1 MKFIILGAGAIG
13 CYVGGRLAHAGQ
25 SVTLVGRPRVLDALA
40 VHGLTVTDL
49 EGFKGHVVPT
59 ALRLAPSLREAGVGV
74 DDDDGDGAGDNEG
87 GTVIL
92 LCVKGGGTEAAARE
106 MAQVCKPGTTV
117 VSLQNGVDNLA
128 RIHAHAPQMQALAG
142 MVPYNVVMSAGQGDH
157 HVHRAT
163 MGSLHIQRSQVE
175 LHARSA
181 SNVNAP
187 GAVAGLSA
195 QIASRFNAS
204 GLPTELSDNMRAVQ
218 WGKLLLNLNNPINA
232 LSDLPLQ
239 AQLQDR
245 DYRRV
250 LADLQGEALAV
261 LAQAGITPAKV
272 AAVAPRALPHLLRLP
287 NWLFTRVAARMLHMD
302 AQARSSMWDDLQH
315 GRTTEIDDLC
325 GAVVRLANAHGR
337 AQHLNA
343 PLNQRMCELVAQH
356 TTGQRLSGPQMRQ
369 ALSVN

>member
-49 EGFKGHVVPT
+49 EGFKGHVAPT
-59 ALRLAPSLREAGVGV
+59 ALRLAPSLHEAGVGV
-74 DDDDGDGAGDNEG
+74 DGDGAGAGDDES

-142 MVPYNVVMSAGQGDH
+142 MVPYNVVMTAGSGAFR
-157 HVHRAT
+157 VHRAT
-163 MGSLHIQRSQVE
+163 TGSLNIERTRDGSS
-175 LHARSA
+175 L
-181 SNVNAP
+181 
-187 GAVAGLSA
+187 
-195 QIASRFNAS
+195 QIASLLNAA
-204 GLPTELSDNMRAVQ
+204 GLHALLSDNMRAVQ

-239 AQLQDR
+239 AQLKTVITAGCWQICR
-245 DYRRV
+245 ARRWPFWRMQESPPPKWRRSRH
-250 LADLQGEALAV
+250 APCPTCCACPTGYS
-261 LAQAGITPAKV
+261 PAW
-272 AAVAPRALPHLLRLP
+272 PRACCASMHRPARRCGTT
-287 NWLFTRVAARMLHMD
+287 FSRAARPRLTTCVVPWCGWPTRT
-302 AQARSSMWDDLQH
+302 AARS
-315 GRTTEIDDLC
+315 T
-325 GAVVRLANAHGR
+325 
-337 AQHLNA
+337 
-343 PLNQRMCELVAQH
+343 
-356 TTGQRLSGPQMRQ
+356 
-369 ALSVN
+369 